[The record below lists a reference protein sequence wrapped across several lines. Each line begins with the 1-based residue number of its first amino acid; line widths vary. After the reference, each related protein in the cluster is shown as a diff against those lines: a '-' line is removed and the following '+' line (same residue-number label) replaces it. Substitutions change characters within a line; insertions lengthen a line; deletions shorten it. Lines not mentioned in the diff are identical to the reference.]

1 MFGTDSILLLLNFP
15 IRWTH
20 SWIESP
26 THRETRSF
34 KRPLHLLFVS
44 CPYIYVIQCRY
55 QCSVTHTRS
64 TVVFSTPIQVSNNLP
79 NSLAL
84 SLAPFL
90 ISLEWIYVKWC
101 KAFTV
106 SDVIALV
113 LMIRTEVKLPFHKCS
128 QFIGMTGRCRC
139 LPLSTYLLIEF
150 SHSHKSRM
158 KHNWNAKR
166 CSYIAVAHQLI
177 NKRPIYWIQRTSHSM
192 HCYRSHC
199 NN

>member
-1 MFGTDSILLLLNFP
+1 MWYNAATNVRSH
-15 IRWTH
+15 TH
-20 SWIESP
+20 GRRSYSLRLFKCQI
-26 THRETRSF
+26 TCRTRS
-34 KRPLHLLFVS
+34 LS
-44 CPYIYVIQCRY
+44 
-55 QCSVTHTRS
+55 
-64 TVVFSTPIQVSNNLP
+64 
-79 NSLAL
+79 L